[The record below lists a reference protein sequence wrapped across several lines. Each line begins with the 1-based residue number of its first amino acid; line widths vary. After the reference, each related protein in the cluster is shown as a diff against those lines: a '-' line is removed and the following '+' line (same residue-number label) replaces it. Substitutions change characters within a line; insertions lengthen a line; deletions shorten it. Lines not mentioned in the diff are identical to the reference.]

1 MVSVPPFS
9 SLSSILNELCIGP
22 IDSIMMLADQAS
34 QQSPIHKAGGGTSN
48 QEEDAHF
55 SISMG
60 GFERRVIDIISP
72 YVVSSTSNYS
82 HAV

>member
-1 MVSVPPFS
+1 
-9 SLSSILNELCIGP
+9 
-22 IDSIMMLADQAS
+22 MMLAEQAS

-60 GFERRVIDIISP
+60 GFERRVIDIIS
-72 YVVSSTSNYS
+72 
-82 HAV
+82 HIFDEQL